1 MGDGGGSGVG
11 GVGVGSGGV
20 GSDGGGVGFFPR
32 LLGFWGKGSMI
43 HSHPALSIFIFKVE
57 VSWHTGQDQSTEAQ
71 RAETT
76 VAECSLTS
84 FV

>member
-1 MGDGGGSGVG
+1 MVL
-11 GVGVGSGGV
+11 VVLV
-20 GSDGGGVGFFPR
+20 LVVVVLVVMAVVLAFFPR

-76 VAECSLTS
+76 VDECSLTS